1 MAQED
6 KNKAP
11 KKRITAQER
20 FKFIGFEVF
29 PGKPKDLFKSDKE
42 KTGLVDAILK
52 RRVEGKILRDQCTL
66 LEQRV
71 TIGDR
76 IVMAVACVAILVVLF
91 LPWFSA
97 YNEIIEEQTIVPAEA
112 VADSTAFAATEGDS
126 LAAPGSLGDSV
137 VSEELAAVVDV
148 AATEVPTDSTFTAT
162 EAPTDSAGA
171 ALAAIDDGGASNE
184 EVIHGLQ
191 ARKKVHREFDRMSGL
206 GSLISIG
213 SIGSHMFSS
222 GFVLMLTAVI
232 FLAFILLSIALPLY
246 NLYGLFGLKGDPD
259 IQALQ
264 LKKIIKL
271 NWIPVILF
279 AAALF
284 ISFVGADYGF
294 DPDQLYSSFGSAYGP
309 GVFLDSLSWGVLVSF
324 CCFILVAVKGGEI

>member
-1 MAQED
+1 MTQED

-11 KKRITAQER
+11 KKRITDQER

-52 RRVEGKILRDQCTL
+52 RRGEGKRLRDQCTL
-66 LEQRV
+66 MEQRV

-91 LPWFSA
+91 MPWFSA
-97 YNEIIEEQTIVPAEA
+97 YNEIIEEQTIIPAEA
-112 VADSTAFAATEGDS
+112 VADSAAFAVTEGDS
-126 LAAPGSLGDSV
+126 LAVPDSLSDSV

-148 AATEVPTDSTFTAT
+148 APADEPADS
-162 EAPTDSAGA
+162 
-171 ALAAIDDGGASNE
+171 ALAAIDAGGNPNE

-191 ARKKVHREFDRMSGL
+191 ARKKVHREFDRMSGF

-213 SIGSHMFSS
+213 SIGSQMFSS

-246 NLYGLFGLKGDPD
+246 NLYGLFGLKGDSD

-284 ISFVGADYGF
+284 ISFIGADYGF
-294 DPDQLYSSFGSAYGP
+294 DPAQLYSSFGSAYGP

-324 CCFILVAVKGGEI
+324 CCFMLVAVKGGEI